1 MPKYGGMSFLHQY
14 VHMHGLVRV
23 TASFESDSPS
33 LDGEDDNDPSHQE
46 GDQAHGDSVHEHGV
60 EFVVD
65 HSVDS
70 ISALGQVSFSN
81 LFARAVDIH

>member
-1 MPKYGGMSFLHQY
+1 
-14 VHMHGLVRV
+14 
-23 TASFESDSPS
+23 
-33 LDGEDDNDPSHQE
+33 
-46 GDQAHGDSVHEHGV
+46 
-60 EFVVD
+60 VD

>member
-1 MPKYGGMSFLHQY
+1 MSFLHQY
-14 VHMHGLVRV
+14 VHMDGLVRV

-81 LFARAVDIH
+81 FFARAVDIH